1 RSVSRLLAVSRK
13 SHRLSLDRQPRMLMT
28 RPRSRPVSWLLAVS
42 RQSHRFPLSPQARLV
57 MTRPRSRP
65 VSRLL
70 AVSCQSHRLPLD
82 LQPRML
88 MTRPRSRPVSR
99 LLAVSRQSHRFH
111 LSPQFLLRLFSLSM
125 QNYRMLPSLSDA
137 LFSFLVPP
145 FPNSLPRGSPSP
157 PLFPLFQVSPFSALF
172 LRNNARIYVSYCSR
186 FSALAFRRLSPLC
199 LVHLRFIVS

>member
-1 RSVSRLLAVSRK
+1 MILSTLNYCNSTTTCWTFRHSQNPRIAVMQLLLPPFSRPLAVSHQ
-13 SHRLSLDRQPRMLMT
+13 SHRLQFDRQPHM
-28 RPRSRPVSWLLAVS
+28 
-42 RQSHRFPLSPQARLV
+42 V

-70 AVSCQSHRLPLD
+70 AVSRQSHRFLLNR
-82 LQPRML
+82 QPRIV

-137 LFSFLVPP
+137 LFSFLVTPVISIISS
-145 FPNSLPRGSPSP
+145 FA
-157 PLFPLFQVSPFSALF
+157 V
-172 LRNNARIYVSYCSR
+172 
-186 FSALAFRRLSPLC
+186 LC
-199 LVHLRFIVS
+199 IG

>member
-1 RSVSRLLAVSRK
+1 MILSALNYCNSTTTCWTFRHSQNPRIAVTQLLLPPFSQPLAVSCQ
-13 SHRLSLDRQPRMLMT
+13 SHRLQFDRQPHM
-28 RPRSRPVSWLLAVS
+28 
-42 RQSHRFPLSPQARLV
+42 V

-70 AVSCQSHRLPLD
+70 AVSRQLHRLFLDPQLLMVMIRPRSRPFSRLLAVSCQSHRLPLD
-82 LQPRML
+82 RQPRML

-137 LFSFLVPP
+137 LFSFLVTLVISVISS
-145 FPNSLPRGSPSP
+145 FA
-157 PLFPLFQVSPFSALF
+157 V
-172 LRNNARIYVSYCSR
+172 
-186 FSALAFRRLSPLC
+186 LC
-199 LVHLRFIVS
+199 IVSGK